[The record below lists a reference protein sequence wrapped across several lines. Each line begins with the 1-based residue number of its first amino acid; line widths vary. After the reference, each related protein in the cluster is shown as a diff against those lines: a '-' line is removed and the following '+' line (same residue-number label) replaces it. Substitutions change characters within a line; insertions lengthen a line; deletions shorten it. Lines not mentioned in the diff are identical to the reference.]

1 VPNSQQGDA
10 AAVVPS
16 AGRHP
21 SHLNFLICEHWAL
34 PERGDDDTSRG
45 SNHAQEASAML
56 ICQCNEMHRR
66 DVVCGGGAVVFGAI
80 IATLLGSSKPVKAEA
95 ISGSVPELD
104 GVSVRVLVDSY
115 QFAVA
120 PSRRLADVDIQH
132 FGWGVG
138 SDKPPGRTLVSEFGL
153 SMLAETR
160 RGTET
165 RTILQDFGY
174 TPEALINNINLLGI
188 DPAGLDALV
197 LSHGHYDHF
206 GGLAGFLRAN
216 NGKLKAKLPI
226 YIGGEEA
233 FCSREWTAPPV
244 RGDFGALDRKAI
256 EDAKLAVTYAEGPG
270 LVADHGFTTGHI
282 DQTSFEK
289 LLSPSV
295 MKIGV
300 DHGMG
305 CYADKLPEDERTQ
318 ASIPDQFRHEIATV
332 FNLRGRGL
340 IVLTSC
346 SHRGVINAIKQAQAT
361 SGVNKVHA
369 VIGGFHLAPYKEDY
383 VRDTVTAIKDMNI
396 DYVIPLHC
404 TGEPFYEMAKAEIPN
419 KLLRSYTGTRF
430 VFSA

>member
-1 VPNSQQGDA
+1 
-10 AAVVPS
+10 
-16 AGRHP
+16 
-21 SHLNFLICEHWAL
+21 
-34 PERGDDDTSRG
+34 
-45 SNHAQEASAML
+45 ML
-56 ICQCNEMHRR
+56 ICQCNAVHRR
-66 DVVCGGGAVVFGAI
+66 DVVCGGGAAMFGAI
-80 IATLLGSSKPVKAEA
+80 VTALIGSSKPVKAKT

-104 GVSVRVLVDSY
+104 GVAVRVVVDSY

-120 PSRRLADVDIQH
+120 PSRKLADVDIQH
-132 FGWGVG
+132 FGWGL
-138 SDKPPGRTLVSEFGL
+138 SKDRPPSKTLISEFGL
-153 SMLAETR
+153 SMHAETR

-165 RTILQDFGY
+165 RNVLIDFGF
-174 TPEALINNINLLGI
+174 TPEALINNANLVGV
-188 DPAGLDALV
+188 DPARLDALV

-206 GGLAGFLRAN
+206 GGLTGFLRAN
-216 NGKLKAKLPI
+216 NGKLKTNLPI

-256 EDAKLAVTYAEGPG
+256 EGANLAVTYAEGPAI
-270 LVADHGFTTGHI
+270 VADHGFTTGHI

-289 LLSPSV
+289 LLSPTS

-318 ASIPDQFRHEIATV
+318 TIIPDQFRHEIATA

-340 IVLTSC
+340 IVLASC
-346 SHRGVINAIKQAQAT
+346 SHRGVINMIKQAQKT

-369 VIGGFHLAPYKEDY
+369 VIGGFHLAPYKADY
-383 VRDTVTAIKDMNI
+383 VRETVTAIKDMDI

-430 VFSA
+430 VFSAA

>member
-1 VPNSQQGDA
+1 
-10 AAVVPS
+10 
-16 AGRHP
+16 
-21 SHLNFLICEHWAL
+21 
-34 PERGDDDTSRG
+34 
-45 SNHAQEASAML
+45 
-56 ICQCNEMHRR
+56 MHRR
-66 DVVCGGGAVVFGAI
+66 DVMCGGGAAMFSAI
-80 IATLLGSSKPVKAEA
+80 VATLMGSSKPVKAEA

-104 GVSVRVLVDSY
+104 SVAVRVVVDSY

-120 PSRRLADVDIQH
+120 PSRKLADVDIQH
-132 FGWGVG
+132 FGWGVSG
-138 SDKPPGRTLVSEFGL
+138 DKPPRKTLISEFGL
-153 SMLAETR
+153 SMHAETR

-165 RTILQDFGY
+165 RNVLADFGF
-174 TPEALINNINLLGI
+174 TPEALINNANLVGI
-188 DPAGLDALV
+188 EPAELDALV

-206 GGLAGFLRAN
+206 GGLVGFLRAT
-216 NGKLKAKLPI
+216 NGKLKPKLPI

-244 RGDFGALDRKAI
+244 RGDFGALDRKAL
-256 EDAKLAVTYAEGPG
+256 EDANLTVTYSEGPA
-270 LVADHGFTTGHI
+270 LIADHGFTTGHI

-289 LLSPSV
+289 LLSPSA

-300 DHGMG
+300 DRGMG
-305 CYADKLPEDERTQ
+305 CYADKLPEDERAQ
-318 ASIPDQFRHEIATV
+318 AIIPDQFRHEIATA
-332 FNLRGRGL
+332 FKLRGRGL

-383 VRDTVTAIKDMNI
+383 VRDTVTAIKDMDI

>member
-1 VPNSQQGDA
+1 
-10 AAVVPS
+10 
-16 AGRHP
+16 
-21 SHLNFLICEHWAL
+21 
-34 PERGDDDTSRG
+34 
-45 SNHAQEASAML
+45 ML
-56 ICQCNEMHRR
+56 ICQCNEIHRR
-66 DVVCGGGAVVFGAI
+66 DVVCGGGAAMFSAI
-80 IATLLGSSKPVKAEA
+80 VATLMGSSKPVKAEA

-104 GVSVRVLVDSY
+104 SVAVRVVVDSY

-120 PSRRLADVDIQH
+120 PSRKLADVDIQH
-132 FGWGVG
+132 FGWGVSG
-138 SDKPPGRTLVSEFGL
+138 DKPPRKTLISEFGL
-153 SMLAETR
+153 SMHAATR

-165 RTILQDFGY
+165 RNVLADFGF
-174 TPEALINNINLLGI
+174 TPEALINNANLVGI
-188 DPAGLDALV
+188 EPAELDALV

-206 GGLAGFLRAN
+206 GGLAGFLREH
-216 NGKLKAKLPI
+216 NGKLKTRLPI

-244 RGDFGALDRKAI
+244 RGDFGALDRKAL
-256 EDAKLAVTYAEGPG
+256 ENANLTVTYTEGPA

-289 LLSPSV
+289 LLSPSA

-300 DHGMG
+300 DNGMG
-305 CYADKLPEDERTQ
+305 CYADKLPEDERTK
-318 ASIPDQFRHEIATV
+318 AIIPDQFRHEIATA

-383 VRDTVTAIKDMNI
+383 VRDTITAIKDMDI

-404 TGEPFYEMAKAEIPN
+404 TGEPFYETAKAEIPY

>member
-1 VPNSQQGDA
+1 
-10 AAVVPS
+10 
-16 AGRHP
+16 
-21 SHLNFLICEHWAL
+21 
-34 PERGDDDTSRG
+34 
-45 SNHAQEASAML
+45 ML
-56 ICQCNEMHRR
+56 ICQCNAIHRR
-66 DVVCGGGAVVFGAI
+66 DVMCGGGAALLSAI
-80 IATLLGSSKPVKAEA
+80 VATLIGSEKPVRAETISSK
-95 ISGSVPELD
+95 VPEID
-104 GVSVRVLVDSY
+104 RVAVRVVVDSY

-120 PSRRLADVDIQH
+120 PSRKVSDVEIEH
-132 FGWGVG
+132 FGWGIG
-138 SDKPPGRTLVSEFGL
+138 AGKPPGKTLISEFGL
-153 SMLAETR
+153 SMHVESQ

-165 RTILQDFGY
+165 RSVLMDFGF
-174 TPEALINNINLLGI
+174 TPDALVNNTNLVGI
-188 DPAGLDALV
+188 DPAALDALV

-206 GGLAGFLRAN
+206 GGLAGFLKQN

-244 RGDFGALDRKAI
+244 RGDFGALDRKAL
-256 EDAKLAVTYAEGPG
+256 EDANVTVTYAEGPA

-282 DQTSFEK
+282 GQTSFEK
-289 LLSPSV
+289 LLSPSA

-300 DHGMG
+300 DHGIG
-305 CYADKLPEDERTQ
+305 CYADKLPEDERTK
-318 ASIPDQFRHEIATV
+318 AVIPDQFLHEIAIA

-346 SHRGVINAIKQAQAT
+346 SHRGVINAVKQAQAA

-383 VRDTVTAIKDMNI
+383 VRDTITALKGIDI

-404 TGEPFYEMAKAEIPN
+404 TGELFYEVAKAEMPN

-430 VFSA
+430 IFGG